1 VNMRSSLMH
10 VPLSGSSAAPQQM
23 LRGRLCAL
31 SRGVTAAR
39 GQRPLSRQRLP
50 ELQRRAC
57 SLGVSVAQR

>member
-1 VNMRSSLMH
+1 ML
-10 VPLSGSSAAPQQM
+10 VPLSDSSAAPQQL

-39 GQRPLSRQRLP
+39 ELRPLSRQGLP